1 MELLFN
7 VLLVVFILS
16 IFWIIYLYFKKCT
29 KITKCSFG
37 YHDLEILDIKSHDE
51 IKKNV
56 NDKYKVTHYSKEQDQ
71 DKEILEHK
79 MICLKCGKVYDEIQ
93 FMFEIY
99 ENKFLESVRRKALA
113 IKLIKEQEK

>member
-37 YHDLEILDIKSHDE
+37 YHDLEVLGIKSHDE
-51 IKKNV
+51 IKRNV
-56 NDKYKVTHYSKEQDQ
+56 NDKYKVKHCSKEQ

-99 ENKFLESVRRKALA
+99 DKKFLEYVRRKALA